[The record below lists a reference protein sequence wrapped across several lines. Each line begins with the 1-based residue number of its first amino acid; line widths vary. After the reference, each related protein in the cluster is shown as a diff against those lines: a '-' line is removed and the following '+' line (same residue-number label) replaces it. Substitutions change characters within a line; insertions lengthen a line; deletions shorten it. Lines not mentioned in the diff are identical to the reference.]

1 MDMKFGFSSNFL
13 RNTRIQTRL
22 ITGFLLLSIIP
33 LLLTGLISYN
43 SSSKAIAEKIDVS
56 NRELIGQLSINIQ
69 NLLSEYEK
77 VSMEMQMSDEVQKV
91 NFLENLD
98 TLEQNVRKNALQAL
112 FRKKTS
118 SMKHLFGTG
127 VILYSKTV
135 IAYDTVPGL
144 SEDSELID
152 FLYDSAIESNGLP
165 IWSIRKLSDT
175 QNALVLTRKIIP
187 EGSSGTGR
195 AVGVYYIL
203 IREPNF
209 CEATIKNIN
218 LGTGSNLSIITGQG
232 TVVSSTD
239 GKFGTQ
245 YHNPELISSLP
256 ELSNSQENILT
267 KSIGDNLV
275 TATKLGKTLDWYLVG
290 EIPYSYLN
298 KESTFILTQ
307 IIILAV
313 GCLALALLFSVII
326 AKGVSDPLKKLGRSM
341 KDASEGNL
349 TVNLI
354 DNNRD
359 EIAQLIKDFNSMLAK
374 IRSLVGTVQ
383 QSGQAVLSCAA
394 EITALSDKSYTF
406 SEQISSTVQEI
417 AQGAGEQATDISDGM
432 QYMNK
437 LSQDIQKVSTDTR
450 NVMAVVNDT
459 KELSANA
466 LSAVTSLEEKAMST
480 RTVNEKVVSD
490 MNNLNAKMKEIKKI
504 IGVIVSI
511 AEQTNLLSLNAS
523 IEAARAGKAGLGFAV
538 VAEEIRKLADKTREA
553 PLVIANII
561 TEIQK
566 DTEITTEATNN
577 ASIII
582 NEQIQAVHETIDAF
596 KSILSAM
603 DGISNQINN
612 MEVSV
617 NEINSTE
624 KKTLRIFENVSSVA
638 QQAAA
643 TSQEVASA
651 TEEQIQGAE
660 DLNRHAKELEKM
672 AEQLRKAISQFKLQ

>member
-1 MDMKFGFSSNFL
+1 MKFGFSSNFL

-144 SEDSELID
+144 SADSELID

-187 EGSSGTGR
+187 EGSSGAGR

-256 ELSNSQENILT
+256 ELADSKENILV
-267 KSIGDNLV
+267 KSIGNSLV
-275 TATKLGKTLDWYLVG
+275 TASKLGKNLDWYLVG

-298 KESTFILTQ
+298 RESAGILTQ
-307 IIILAV
+307 IIMLAV
-313 GCLALALLFSVII
+313 GCLVLALLLSVII
-326 AKGVSDPLKKLGRSM
+326 AKGVSDPLKKLARSM

-349 TVNLI
+349 TINLA
-354 DNNRD
+354 DKNKD

-383 QSGQAVLSCAA
+383 QSGQAVLSCAS
-394 EITALSDKSYTF
+394 EITALSDKSYLF
-406 SEQISSTVQEI
+406 SEQISSTIQEI
-417 AQGAGEQATDISDGM
+417 AKGASEQASDISDGM

-437 LSQDIQKVSTDTR
+437 LSHDIQKVSTDTG
-450 NVMAVVNDT
+450 NVMSVVNDT

-466 LSAVTSLEEKAMST
+466 LSAVTALEEKAMST

-490 MNNLNAKMKEIKKI
+490 MNNLNAKMKEIQKI

-577 ASIII
+577 ASVII
-582 NEQIQAVHETIDAF
+582 NEQIQAVHDTIDAF
-596 KSILSAM
+596 KTILSAM
-603 DGISNQINN
+603 DGISEQISN
-612 MEVSV
+612 METSV
-617 NEINSTE
+617 NEITATE
-624 KKTLRIFENVSSVA
+624 KKTLRIFESVSSVSEE
-638 QQAAA
+638 AAA
-643 TSQEVASA
+643 TSEEVASA
-651 TEEQIQGAE
+651 TGEQIQGAE

>member
-1 MDMKFGFSSNFL
+1 MKFGFSSNFL

-144 SEDSELID
+144 SADSDLID
-152 FLYDSAIESNGLP
+152 YLYDNAIESDGLP
-165 IWSIRKLSDT
+165 IWSIRKLSET
-175 QNALVLTRKIIP
+175 QNALVMTRKIIP
-187 EGSSGTGR
+187 EGSAGTGR

-232 TVVSSTD
+232 TVISSTD
-239 GKFGTQ
+239 GSFNTQ
-245 YHNPELISSLP
+245 YNNAELISSLP